1 MTCEAGSFSSSP
13 GQTVCE
19 LCPAGYQGPQPRASS
34 RASCTI
40 CPAGMFSLSGAR
52 SCLRCAAGS
61 FSSKAGSGSCELCD
75 LGTYSDIG
83 GECFECPGVS
93 YSMDKGSTSLNDCSA
108 IRTNVERRVVI
119 NIGITIFLMYSLSFA
134 FVPLWS
140 SSDKIWRLQ
149 MCVDHQGRLQEDS
162 KSKRIQHK
170 SSWFDRIK
178 ARFSSDPRENV
189 TSEKRFFNLGDVL
202 LWEAD
207 GAKHSNVMT
216 AIGTVEGTTVYP
228 DQDADEIGT
237 FDVFLKV
244 DDNFHQFQELC
255 AAVDSASES
264 DKPFLV
270 DSKNRSCRCQLL
282 KAPTSHLNVSL
293 LGFKLGGS
301 WAIIRQ
307 ANACLQLFLMSV
319 FPAVDTITDL
329 MYILDSV
336 FKNSA
341 LFALSIFFLTSQFWL
356 FIWRLYRRRV
366 LHAFLERTI
375 ELSYVK
381 GLSFWPKWASPDN
394 LFVFF
399 LMIVPFYVSYYIIFP
414 VVWFFLGYAMFSFQL
429 FPISRIS
436 NRWLYAFVYV
446 VSSFFDLKS

>member
-1 MTCEAGSFSSSP
+1 MR
-13 GQTVCE
+13 
-19 LCPAGYQGPQPRASS
+19 CP
-34 RASCTI
+34 
-40 CPAGMFSLSGAR
+40 
-52 SCLRCAAGS
+52 AGS
-61 FSSKAGSGSCELCD
+61 FSSKAGSGSCELCYS
-75 LGTYSDIG
+75 GTYSDIG
-83 GECFECPGVS
+83 GECFQCPGVS
-93 YSMDKGSTSLNDCSA
+93 FSRNKGSTSLKDCSA
-108 IRTNVERRVVI
+108 IRTNVDSRVVV
-119 NIGITIFLMYSLSFA
+119 NIGISIFLIYTLSFA
-134 FVPLWS
+134 FVPVWS
-140 SSDKIWRLQ
+140 SSDKILRLQ
-149 MCVDHQGRLQEDS
+149 LCVDRRDRLQEDS

-170 SSWFDRIK
+170 PSWFDRIK
-178 ARFSSDPRENV
+178 AMFSSNPHKSAASEK
-189 TSEKRFFNLGDVL
+189 EKRFFNIGDVL
-202 LWEAD
+202 LWEAGD
-207 GAKHSNVMT
+207 AKHSSVMT
-216 AIGTVEGTTVYP
+216 PIGRVEGTTVYP

-244 DDNFHQFQELC
+244 DDSFHQLQELC
-255 AAVDSASES
+255 AAIDSASES

-282 KAPTSHLNVSL
+282 KAPTSHLNVSF
-293 LGFKLGGS
+293 LGIKLGGS
-301 WAIIRQ
+301 WAVIRQ

-329 MYILDSV
+329 MYLLDSV
-336 FKNSA
+336 FKNSS

-356 FIWRLYRRRV
+356 FVWRLYRRRV
-366 LHAFLERTI
+366 FHAFSERTI

-399 LMIVPFYVSYYIIFP
+399 LMILPFYAIFYVIFP

-446 VSSFFDLKS
+446 RIFFFDLKS